1 VRRRSKCLDVRNTA
15 AAIFFVVMYD
25 IGGYGPIILITLW
38 TEAAIAL
45 VFVCMRLWT
54 RIKINRVV
62 GWDDYLI
69 SFSCVSYNGKT
80 SPSIY

>member
-1 VRRRSKCLDVRNTA
+1 VRNTA
-15 AAIFFVVMYD
+15 AAIFFVVMND
-25 IGGYGPIILITLW
+25 LGGYGPIIIATLW

-54 RIKINRVV
+54 RITINRAV

-69 SFSCVSYNGKT
+69 SFSCVSFNGEI
-80 SPSIY
+80 PSTNTDSG